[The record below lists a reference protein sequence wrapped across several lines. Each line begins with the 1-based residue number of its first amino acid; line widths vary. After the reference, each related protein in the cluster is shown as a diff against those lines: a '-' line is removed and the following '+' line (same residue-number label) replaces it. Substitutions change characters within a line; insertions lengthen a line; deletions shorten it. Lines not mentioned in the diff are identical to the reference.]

1 MGKIYVCSDLHLD
14 HTNIIK
20 YCNRPY
26 ANTEAMNK
34 ALIANWNSVVGE
46 DDTVFCLGDFC
57 LGNKDDIINFGKQL
71 NGKKFLVLGNHDHGS
86 RSTYQEAGFTQVYGE
101 QVIMRFEELDTTI
114 HFSHHRVADDKTHY
128 LNLYGH
134 QHDKPTDDDMHKC
147 VCVELWDYKPVLL
160 DTLIK

>member
-26 ANTEAMNK
+26 ADTEAMNK
-34 ALIANWNSVVGE
+34 ALIENWNSVVGE

-57 LGNKDDIINFGKQL
+57 LGDKDTIINLGKQL
-71 NGKKFLVLGNHDHGS
+71 NGKKFLILGNHDHGS
-86 RSTYQEAGFTQVYGE
+86 KSTYKEAGFTQVYGE
-101 QVIMRFEELDTTI
+101 QAIIKFEELDTII
-114 HFSHHRVADDKTHY
+114 HFSHHRVPDDDTHY

-134 QHDKPTDDDMHKC
+134 QHDKPTDDDKHKC

-160 DTLIK
+160 DTFIK